1 MEHNLYLTGLPYNIS
16 HTELENLLAQAGTV
30 VNMRLNEVALA
41 EPFANRTAFAAMSSR
56 LETVRAINLLDG
68 LRFKGGILRLSEV
81 ATPGYFIPQPAD
93 FAPTY
98 V

>member
-16 HTELENLLAQAGTV
+16 QTELENLLSQAGTV
-30 VNMRLNEVALA
+30 VSLRLNEVDLA

-56 LETVRAINLLDG
+56 LEAVRAINWLDG
-68 LRFKGGILRLSEV
+68 LRLKGSVLRLSEV
-81 ATPGYFIPQPAD
+81 VTPGYFIPQPTD
-93 FAPTY
+93 FTSTY